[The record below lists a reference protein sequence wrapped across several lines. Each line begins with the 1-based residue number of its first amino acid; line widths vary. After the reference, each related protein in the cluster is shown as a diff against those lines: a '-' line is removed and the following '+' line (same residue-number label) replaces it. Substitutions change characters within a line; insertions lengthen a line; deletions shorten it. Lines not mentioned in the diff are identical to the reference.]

1 MRGFWQTAEMSAL
14 TSGWNDVVHWGQR
27 SQKIDLDCHET
38 FSSVHQSKKT
48 KLNFY
53 TLTILHS
60 LAGILQVTANLVLCL
75 VNLVIHV
82 EVVVWN
88 QRFTPADLSDFCT
101 VFCKL
106 RPLTACYVSHSW
118 TGGRGGHVS
127 VSLQCLFLPFHPPS
141 EWNRDKRRSHIWSCE
156 RGGRMWRQPAPQNR
170 IERHTWP
177 QVSENVVLRWHN
189 RICCSCIYASV
200 LKVALLWFLFHWSR
214 ERVTRL

>member
-1 MRGFWQTAEMSAL
+1 MKWCGVLRSKVTKDRSRL
-14 TSGWNDVVHWGQR
+14 SWNIFI
-27 SQKIDLDCHET
+27 S
-38 FSSVHQSKKT
+38 SSVKKN

-75 VNLVIHV
+75 VNLVINV
-82 EVVVWN
+82 EVVAWN